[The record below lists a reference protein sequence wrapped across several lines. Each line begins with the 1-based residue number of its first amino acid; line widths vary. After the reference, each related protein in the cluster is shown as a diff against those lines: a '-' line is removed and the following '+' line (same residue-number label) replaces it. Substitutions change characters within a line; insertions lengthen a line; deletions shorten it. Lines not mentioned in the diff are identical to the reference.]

1 MVLYTERWKYLT
13 LFCINIFTGNIDLF
27 VGGMAETPLEG
38 AKVGPTFMCIIV
50 DQFKRLR
57 DGDR

>member
-1 MVLYTERWKYLT
+1 
-13 LFCINIFTGNIDLF
+13 
-27 VGGMAETPLEG
+27 MAETPLEG

-57 DGDR
+57 DGDRYTLTLIFFFIHLLCQPN